1 MHSKPRDAAEMR
13 NGSWLDGIPAQRASC
28 CDNMRA
34 GEPARFPRG
43 RAPESLPTSH
53 GGTLG
58 SPPTPHGGTPGSP
71 PAPHRGALFNKRT
84 SWDCNLGRKG
94 FTRKDLKRGR
104 PTSAGNRHRHCNGH
118 VSNGRLAQAPEC
130 SDPPTLN
137 SLDV

>member
-13 NGSWLDGIPAQRASC
+13 NGAWLDGISVRRASC

-34 GEPARFPRG
+34 GEPARSPRGCAGEPARFPRG
-43 RAPESLPTSH
+43 RAPESPPASH
-53 GGTLG
+53 GGALG
-58 SPPTPHGGTPGSP
+58 SPPTPRG
-71 PAPHRGALFNKRT
+71 GALFNKRT
-84 SWDCNLGRKG
+84 SWDSNLGRKG